1 MHTQYLCIDCALC
14 KVKSFCKCN
23 RLSPSPYS
31 LTENDSTITSL
42 TSNWTDFYL
51 SYQSFQSWLGNMD
64 TEMSYINPFV
74 GDLAA
79 VREQL
84 ETQKV
89 RTLRPNLCSYLSGK
103 AHYYLPYYI
112 HVAELVR
119 VTTVAFLRFS
129 KCSILK
135 VSLWTFSPIVC

>member
-1 MHTQYLCIDCALC
+1 MLCAKY
-14 KVKSFCKCN
+14 KVFASVIGD
-23 RLSPSPYS
+23 LLPLS

-42 TSNWTDFYL
+42 TSNWTDFYS

-89 RTLRPNLCSYLSGK
+89 RTLRPNVCCIFHFY
-103 AHYYLPYYI
+103 
-112 HVAELVR
+112 LVR
-119 VTTVAFLRFS
+119 LITTFHT
-129 KCSILK
+129 IYM
-135 VSLWTFSPIVC
+135 